1 MREID
6 RQFSEIL
13 ECKSILLQTDY
24 HLQKYV
30 EDRILEK
37 AEQYEIPK
45 EVLQIRDAARTR
57 INELEKIIQNTQNT
71 VETGQEF
78 ENVPEV

>member
-30 EDRILEK
+30 EDRVLEK
-37 AEQYEIPK
+37 VEQYEIP
-45 EVLQIRDAARTR
+45 EEILRVRDAARTR
-57 INELEKIIQNTQNT
+57 INELEEIIQSTQNT

>member
-45 EVLQIRDAARTR
+45 EILQIRNAARTR
-57 INELEKIIQNTQNT
+57 INELEEIIKNTQNN
-71 VETGQEF
+71 VETVQDF
-78 ENVPEV
+78 ENIVEV